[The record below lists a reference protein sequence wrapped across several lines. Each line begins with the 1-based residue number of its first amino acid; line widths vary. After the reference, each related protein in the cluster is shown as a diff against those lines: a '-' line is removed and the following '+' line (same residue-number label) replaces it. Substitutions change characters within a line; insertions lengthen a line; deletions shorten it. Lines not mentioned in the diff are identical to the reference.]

1 MNQSGIRGLLRLL
14 VTALTFKFIRQAK
27 TQSVRR
33 GSKHI
38 GYAVP
43 TKGQSCFLWLYLG
56 NLSFVNFL
64 IQYLF
69 P

>member
-1 MNQSGIRGLLRLL
+1 MNQSSIRGLLRLL

-33 GSKHI
+33 GLKHI

-43 TKGQSCFLWLYLG
+43 TRGQSCFLWLYLG
-56 NLSFVNFL
+56 NFFFNHLEQWL
-64 IQYLF
+64 
-69 P
+69 PA